1 MLEELKQEILE
12 DRSNNRFKSTDQM
25 PLRDKYNVSKELR
38 ARYKEAAKEL
48 TADES
53 FPYEVEC
60 RMQGDTL
67 KIGYKS
73 LS

>member
-1 MLEELKQEILE
+1 MIEELKQEIL
-12 DRSNNRFKSTDQM
+12 DDHSNNRFLSAYLM
-25 PLRDKYNVSKELR
+25 PLRDKHDVSKDLR

-60 RMQGDTL
+60 RMQGNTL
-67 KIGYKS
+67 KIGYKP

>member
-1 MLEELKQEILE
+1 MFEELKQEILE
-12 DRSNNRFKSTDQM
+12 DRANSRFISADKM
-25 PLRDKYNVSKELR
+25 PLSDKHDVSKELR
-38 ARYKEAAKEL
+38 AKYKKAAREL

-67 KIGYKS
+67 KIGYKP